1 MKLLLKG
8 GKTVSPKG
16 AKNADILIENEKIAE
31 VGKDIKCDDAETID
45 VSGKLIFPGFID
57 AHTHFDL
64 EVAGTVTAD
73 DFESGSKSALAGGTT
88 TIIDFATQNAG
99 ETLKYGY
106 EHWVEKSKGK
116 TSCDYGFHMAISEWN
131 ENVKKEIPQMIKKGI
146 TSFKVYMT
154 YSNMVSDE
162 EIFDILKTV
171 NKYGGIVGV
180 HCESD
185 GIIKALVKEKKAA
198 KQNGVSSHPL
208 TRPALAEAEAINRLS
223 RIAEAADVPVIVVH
237 LSTEEGYKEIM
248 AARKRGVKIYA
259 ETCPQYLALDD
270 SVYFGKGFSGA
281 KYVCAPPLRK
291 ETDSECLWKALKKGD
306 INTVST
312 DHCSF
317 TLKQKKMGKGDFTKI
332 PGGMP
337 GAATRAGIIYTY
349 GVCGGKITLGDM
361 VRLMSENPAKLYG
374 IYPKKGVIEAGS
386 DADLVIFD
394 PDRQKKI
401 TAKDTLSKAGY
412 TPFEGVI
419 QNGVIEAVYLRGE
432 KVYDG
437 KEVVKPYRGKFL
449 KRSTEIGI

>member
-8 GKTVSPKG
+8 GRAVGPRG
-16 AKNADILIENEKIAE
+16 AKKADILIENEKITE
-31 VGKDIKCDDAETID
+31 VGTDIKDDDAEIID

-73 DFESGSKSALAGGTT
+73 DFDSGSKSALTGGTT
-88 TIIDFATQNAG
+88 TIIDFATQNPG

-106 EHWVEKSKGK
+106 DRWVKKSKGK

-131 ENVKKEIPQMIKKGI
+131 ENVKKEIPLMIKKGI

-154 YSNMVSDE
+154 YSNMMGDSD
-162 EIFDILKTV
+162 IFDILKTV

-185 GIIKALVKEKKAA
+185 GIIKALVNEKKKA
-198 KQNGVSSHPL
+198 KQTGVSSHPL
-208 TRPALAEAEAINRLS
+208 TRPAFAEAEAINRLS
-223 RIAEAADVPVIVVH
+223 RIAEAAEAPVIVVH
-237 LSTEEGYKEIM
+237 LSTEEGYREIL

-270 SVYFGKGFSGA
+270 SVYFAKGFSGA

-291 ETDSECLWKALKKGD
+291 VSDSECLWKGLKKGD
-306 INTVST
+306 INTIST

-317 TLKQKKMGKGDFTKI
+317 TLKQKELGRSDFTKI

-349 GVCGGKITLGDM
+349 GVCKNKITIGDM
-361 VRLMSENPAKLYG
+361 VSLMCENPAKLYG
-374 IYPKKGVIEAGS
+374 LYPKKGVIAKGS
-386 DADLVIFD
+386 DADIVIFD

-401 TAKDTLSKAGY
+401 TSADTLSKAMY
-412 TPFEGVI
+412 TPFEGI
-419 QNGVIEAVYLRGE
+419 MQNGVIEAVYLRGAL
-432 KVYDG
+432 VYDG
-437 KEVVKPYRGKFL
+437 KDVVKPNSGKFI
-449 KRSTEIGI
+449 KRSTERGI